1 MTSITGFGLSRA
13 RLADGFSTYSRFARR
28 AFPDRNDRPFRIS
41 QASAR
46 GSSFVG
52 VTGDAP
58 GLENKLFLTPV
69 VVVDV
74 GAIEALGHLGGATAG
89 FDGLEDAEGDERAT
103 AFVVQSVGVDDEGDV
118 GEGFGEVEGVHA
130 YLPDV
135 VPPADVKGGVVACHV
150 APVSTSVSSKEMSR
164 MRALQSTM
172 QSSQVPEVTSLRY
185 SLPTCVM
192 HARIRV

>member
-1 MTSITGFGLSRA
+1 MRDCL
-13 RLADGFSTYSRFARR
+13 RLPKHRR
-28 AFPDRNDRPFRIS
+28 KDFYP
-41 QASAR
+41 
-46 GSSFVG
+46 SSESSCG
-52 VTGDAP
+52 GP
-58 GLENKLFLTPV
+58 GLEDELFLVPV

-74 GAIEALGHLGGATAG
+74 GAVETLDHLGGAGAG
-89 FDGLEDAEGDERAT
+89 FNGLEDAERDESAT
-103 AFVVQSVGVDDEGDV
+103 VCIVQAVRIDDEGDV

-192 HARIRV
+192 YARIRV